1 MKPHLKNAIP
11 NSRADRHDSAGG
23 GTPYSIITDRI
34 IKVLESGTVPWRKPW
49 RGRNSMPCNAVSKRP
64 YHGINLVLL
73 SLSPFT
79 DHRWLTL
86 RQANQLGGHVR
97 SGERASIAVFWKQMV
112 VDEEAEGEK
121 KRSIPFLRY
130 YNVFNAEQCDDL
142 PLPILMDDWHV
153 ELNQR
158 IECAEQLIGTM
169 PNPPRILEGG
179 SAACYRPRDDLV
191 RIPKIQDFESPESYY
206 ATMFHEL
213 GHSTGHESRLNRP
226 GVTGKAE
233 FGSCDYSR
241 EELVAELTSAFL
253 CAEIGIDNS
262 TLDQSAGYIH
272 GWLAAFAGDVK
283 AVVVAAGQ
291 AQRAA
296 DYIQGTSEEVSQ

>member
-1 MKPHLKNAIP
+1 MKKHFKYVGS
-11 NSRADRHDSAGG
+11 NSRADQQVGIGG
-23 GTPYSIITDRI
+23 VTPYSVITDKI
-34 IKVLESGTVPWRKPW
+34 IKVLESGTIPWRKPW

-64 YHGINLVLL
+64 YHGINLLLL
-73 SLSPFT
+73 SLAPFI

-97 SGERASIAVFWKQMV
+97 SGERASIAVFWKQV
-112 VDEEAEGEK
+112 LVDEEAEGEK

-130 YNVFNAEQCDDL
+130 YKVFNAEQCDDL
-142 PLPILMDDWHV
+142 SLPILMDDWQV

-158 IECAEQLIGTM
+158 IECAEKLIGSM
-169 PNPPRILEGG
+169 PNPPKILEGG
-179 SAACYRPRDDLV
+179 SAACYLPRDDLV

-233 FGSCDYSR
+233 FGLCDYSR

-262 TLDQSAGYIH
+262 TLDQSAGYIQ
-272 GWLAAFAGDVK
+272 GWLGALAGDVK
-283 AVVVAAGQ
+283 AVVIAAGQ

-296 DYIQGTSEEVSQ
+296 DFIQGHREGLE

>member
-1 MKPHLKNAIP
+1 MKPHLKYAIS
-11 NSRADRHDSAGG
+11 NSRADRPDAPVG

-34 IKVLESGTVPWRKPW
+34 VKVLESGTVPWRKPW

-64 YHGINLVLL
+64 YHGINLLLL
-73 SLSPFT
+73 SLAPFV

-97 SGERASIAVFWKQMV
+97 LGERASIAVFWKQV
-112 VDEEAEGEK
+112 LIGEETEDEN
-121 KRSIPFLRY
+121 KRSVPFLRY
-130 YNVFNAEQCDDL
+130 YKVFNAEQCDDL
-142 PLPILMDDWHV
+142 ALPILMDDWHV

-158 IECAEQLIGTM
+158 IKSAEQLIGAM
-169 PNPPRILEGG
+169 PNPPRIVEGG
-179 SAACYRPRDDLV
+179 SAACYFPRDDLV
-191 RIPKIQDFESPESYY
+191 RVPKIQDFESPESYY

-213 GHSTGHESRLNRP
+213 GHSTGHESRLNRA
-226 GVTGKAE
+226 GVTGQAE
-233 FGSCDYSR
+233 FGLCDYSR

-262 TLDQSAGYIH
+262 TLDQSASYIH
-272 GWLAAFAGDVK
+272 GWLSALAGDVK

-296 DYIQGTSEEVSQ
+296 DYIQGNHEEKMQ